1 MDAHARR
8 NAACFIAG
16 ESLWGLAMAL
26 VASSTVLTVALREY
40 GADERMIGSIAA
52 IEGGLIVLPQLIGA
66 YLFTS
71 RKHRKARVLWYH
83 LLTMIPVLAGAGV
96 LLLYAPRL
104 PAAAVRWGLLCAFA
118 AFVGA
123 VGVIVSVWQD
133 WMASLFPDRERGAV
147 IGLVMFAS
155 AGMGSGGGLLA
166 GWLLERYPDRS
177 VFAWLYFAAAATATV
192 SLLTYF
198 LVDDPAADEPEVQA
212 RGLSLPGFL
221 ARFRAS
227 LAERNFRNFLIGRML
242 ATAGFSVL
250 PLVAVYYCSP
260 LGGALPKSTVVSCG
274 AAQTLGVAISNL
286 ILGRLGDARGHRWG
300 IVIGAVA
307 QIAVLALLLW
317 TSGQA
322 SCVAAYFLAGVCVG
336 SSLVSHLNMLFETC
350 PHDHRLAHITL
361 GNLALS
367 VPLLSAPVVAG
378 FAAEAYGLR
387 PVFAGCAVVSTAALL
402 WILIF
407 VRDPRHVD
415 LYPRTGPDESGPA
428 LQTDR

>member
-1 MDAHARR
+1 MDALARR
-8 NAACFIAG
+8 NAACFVAG

-52 IEGGLIVLPQLIGA
+52 IEGGLIFLPQLIGA

-96 LLLYAPRL
+96 LLHFAPQL
-104 PAAAVRWGLLCAFA
+104 PPVAVRWGLLLAFA
-118 AFVGA
+118 AFMGA
-123 VGVIVSVWQD
+123 VGVIVSVWHD
-133 WMASLFPDRERGAV
+133 WMASLFPARARGTV

-155 AGMGSGGGLLA
+155 AGMGSVGGLLA
-166 GWLLERYPDRS
+166 GWLLKHYPDCD

-198 LVDDPAADEPEVQA
+198 LVDDPAARMPESQTQRLRLA
-212 RGLSLPGFL
+212 DFL

-227 LAERNFRNFLIGRML
+227 LAERNFRNFLIGRVL
-242 ATAGFSVL
+242 ATSGFSVL
-250 PLVAVYYCSP
+250 PLVAVYYGSP
-260 LGGALPKSTVVSCG
+260 AGGALSKSVVVSCG
-274 AAQTLGVAISNL
+274 AALTLGIALSNL
-286 ILGRLGDARGHRWG
+286 VLGHLGDERGHRLG

-317 TSGQA
+317 TAGEA
-322 SCVAAYFLAGVCVG
+322 SCMAAYFLAGVCVG
-336 SSLVSHLNMLFETC
+336 SSLVSHLNMLLETC
-350 PHDHRLAHITL
+350 PHDHRLSHITV
-361 GNLALS
+361 GNLVLS
-367 VPLLSAPVVAG
+367 VPLLSAPIAAG

-387 PVFAGCAVVSTAALL
+387 PVFAGCAVVSAAALL
-402 WILIF
+402 WILFF
-407 VRDPRHVD
+407 VRDPRHMD
-415 LYPRTGPDESGPA
+415 LYPQTGPDESGPA